1 MNLKNGI
8 FALFASTAILGLSS
22 CVSLLPPV
30 LGDNCTLPPF
40 NPESTSCPTS
50 ILQGFETP
58 MSALTL
64 SNSFDASKFKA
75 DMTGSTV
82 GLPLTGLYS
91 VTLNNQSGQPISQGS
106 FSWSRQGNI
115 ISIDNPVA
123 VKNWMGSVSGM
134 VKSVK
139 TNFVTLPVT
148 TQPGVN
154 AYMITIKYDQAI
166 IGTAGKV
173 WMESCNEAFCAV
185 Q

>member
-22 CVSLLPPV
+22 CVSLPGVDPE
-30 LGDNCTLPPF
+30 CTPSF
-40 NPESTSCPTS
+40 NPNVPSACPSS
-50 ILQGFETP
+50 IEQSLATP
-58 MSALTL
+58 MSALAL